1 MEVPKYVELKKIY
14 GSIEEQCEIIQ
25 ILVEIDRIGTKI
37 KKEMEGGKLSSLP
50 GGPIPGP
57 LLVNLLLAILVLTK
71 NMKLSNGKLKEQI
84 YVLRT
89 IKGNYTKR
97 ISTL

>member
-1 MEVPKYVELKKIY
+1 M
-14 GSIEEQCEIIQ
+14 
-25 ILVEIDRIGTKI
+25 
-37 KKEMEGGKLSSLP
+37 KKEMEWGKLSSLP

-71 NMKLSNGKLKEQI
+71 NMKLYNGKLKEHI